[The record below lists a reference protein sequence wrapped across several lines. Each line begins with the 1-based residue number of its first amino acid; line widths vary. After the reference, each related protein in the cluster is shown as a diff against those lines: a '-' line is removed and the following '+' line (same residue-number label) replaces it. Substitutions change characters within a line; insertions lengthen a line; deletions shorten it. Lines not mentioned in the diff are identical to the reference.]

1 MSMDFVSLEVRDHIG
16 IVTID
21 RQPVNAANLQLYGE
35 ITDTFQSLNDRDD
48 VRVAI
53 LRAEGEKAFMAGNDL
68 NEFATMDPDNAGE
81 RMRKIRES
89 FWSVYDCRVP
99 VVGAINGAA
108 LGSGLCYAA
117 VCDALVAAEEA
128 TFGLPEINV
137 GVMGGAKHLSLLVPR
152 MVVRYMHYT
161 GDTLSASEM
170 KGYGAVMQV
179 VPRESLLQTAL
190 DLASRI
196 AKKSPVAVRFAKQ
209 SLNNIEDMKLK
220 EAYEFEQ
227 GLTGELSG
235 YEDSKEAAQAF
246 FDKREPVFRNR

>member
-1 MSMDFVSLEVRDHIG
+1 MDFVGLEVRDHVG
-16 IVTID
+16 IVTVD
-21 RQPVNAANLQLYGE
+21 RPPVNAADSQLYGE
-35 ITDTFQSLNDRDD
+35 IAETFGALNHRDD

-53 LRAEGEKAFMAGNDL
+53 LRAEGKKAFMAGNDL

-81 RMRKIRES
+81 RMRLVRES

-99 VVGAINGAA
+99 VIGAINGPA

-137 GVMGGAKHLSLLVPR
+137 GVMGGAKHLSRLVPQ

-161 GDTLSASEM
+161 GDTLTAKEM
-170 KGYGAVMQV
+170 KEYGAVLEV
-179 VPRESLLQTAL
+179 VPRERLLQTAL
-190 DLASRI
+190 ELAGRI
-196 AKKSPVAVRFAKQ
+196 AKKSPIAVRFAKRA
-209 SLNNIEDMKLK
+209 LNGIEHMDLK
-220 EAYEFEQ
+220 DGYEFEQ

-246 FDKREPVFRNR
+246 FDKREPVFKGR